1 MPEEQRTTQ
10 REPKQRAALMRRL
23 RTVEGQ
29 IRGIQGMVENDAY
42 CDDILNQV
50 AAARAALTGISKLL
64 LESHLHSCVKRRLSE
79 GDEEILDELMTSIDR
94 LL

>member
-1 MPEEQRTTQ
+1 MDSTSRTTL
-10 REPKQRAALMRRL
+10 RTDKQRASLLRRL

-29 IRGIQGMVENDAY
+29 IRGIENMVENDVY

-50 AAARAALTGISKLL
+50 AAARAALLGISKLL
-64 LESHLHSCVKRRLSE
+64 LENHLHTCVAHRVE
-79 GDEEILDELMTSIDR
+79 AGDEEILDELMTTISR